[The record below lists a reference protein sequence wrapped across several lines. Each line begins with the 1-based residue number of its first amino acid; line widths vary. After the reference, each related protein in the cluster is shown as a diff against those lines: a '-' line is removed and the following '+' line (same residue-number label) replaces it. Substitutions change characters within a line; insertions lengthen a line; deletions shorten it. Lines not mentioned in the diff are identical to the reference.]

1 VSLIRGF
8 RTELGKACP
17 ATVTEVGVATGR
29 ASSSRN
35 CEALSTDAGCA
46 GGPARSSGE
55 AAVMAVERR
64 GRTIW
69 AARVANRRRSG
80 GAG

>member
-46 GGPARSSGE
+46 GGPAGSSDE
-55 AAVMAVERR
+55 APVMGVERS
-64 GRTIW
+64 GRTVLAGH
-69 AARVANRRRSG
+69 AANQRCLG